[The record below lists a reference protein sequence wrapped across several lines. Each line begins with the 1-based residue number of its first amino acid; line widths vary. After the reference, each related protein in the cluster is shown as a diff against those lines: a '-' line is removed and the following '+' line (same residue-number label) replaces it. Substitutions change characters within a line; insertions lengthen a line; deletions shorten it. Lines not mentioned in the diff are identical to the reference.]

1 MYTCICV
8 YNKCRIFIAKNMTF
22 MEVTQYELIPKIL
35 FTSSVTE
42 DLVKCPEWF
51 KRELDSVEIY
61 RVGHLGL
68 KN

>member
-1 MYTCICV
+1 MCI
-8 YNKCRIFIAKNMTF
+8 NKCRILIAKNMTF

-42 DLVKCPEWF
+42 GPSKMPRMIQ
-51 KRELDSVEIY
+51 KRISVEIY
-61 RVGHLGL
+61 RVVHVRGM